1 MNFIYVLFPK
11 IPVPT
16 IFAWDVEGPTVYVSG
31 DWDGWRGTIPLCPSE
46 LDFSGLIPLYPG
58 EYIYKFSVDGKW
70 KYATITK
77 IEKNFQGT
85 FNNSSAITR
94 LWEFLYP
101 DDSLLEKIIFQD
113 TFFSDFESQNLK
125 RYNRK
130 TSTMPPHYIAFF
142 SNDECFFP
150 NQAFVVNKHILFENS
165 RHNFQKSPLIPI
177 SYSEFLEHI
186 SKIKSNFRRQS
197 NHIVDSTL
205 SLHGYWHHIFFLSL
219 KNFFWK
225 IFQKLPSFWTK
236 NREKTETKIFC
247 SALIFYFRFLD
258 KTEKSINSIT
268 FFFINK
274 PLEKKFNFERL
285 RTKEK
290 IINWGFNR
298 FFFFFT
304 KCFF

>member
-1 MNFIYVLFPK
+1 MEGTYPSLKYLEKKKRNLGFQLRKNPSLKNFFFNFLNKPIMNFIYVLFPK

-142 SNDECFFP
+142 
-150 NQAFVVNKHILFENS
+150 
-165 RHNFQKSPLIPI
+165 
-177 SYSEFLEHI
+177 
-186 SKIKSNFRRQS
+186 
-197 NHIVDSTL
+197 
-205 SLHGYWHHIFFLSL
+205 
-219 KNFFWK
+219 
-225 IFQKLPSFWTK
+225 
-236 NREKTETKIFC
+236 
-247 SALIFYFRFLD
+247 
-258 KTEKSINSIT
+258 
-268 FFFINK
+268 
-274 PLEKKFNFERL
+274 
-285 RTKEK
+285 
-290 IINWGFNR
+290 
-298 FFFFFT
+298 
-304 KCFF
+304 